1 MKDNEKSIL
10 ERISIAAP
18 CSADWDNMVGDERE
32 RFCNQCTLNVY
43 NISSMSK
50 SEAEEFLLL
59 RTHGRVCVQ
68 FYKRK
73 DGTIITDN
81 CPKGLR
87 VIQDKTRKLLQAASA
102 FLTLLATSNL
112 FAWAQQT
119 NEPFRPMPLRGKVVV
134 KPDTNKT
141 EPNKPDSNK
150 PDSNKP
156 DSNNPDKNKSNQEI
170 RPLRGEVYIPLKKD
184 DPACFLESEKILKDK
199 IVNLESTNKDKL
211 AITRAHLDLASF
223 YRSKNHLDK
232 ADSEYAIGVKMLA
245 KMPSQKDLYK
255 NSILNRLA
263 VLKLLGKNNEAA
275 KLEKLIPTDR
285 K

>member
-1 MKDNEKSIL
+1 MNNKKESIL
-10 ERISIAAP
+10 DRISIAAP

-50 SEAEEFLLL
+50 ADAEEFLSL
-59 RTHGRVCVQ
+59 RTQGRVCVQ

-87 VIQDKTRKLLQAASA
+87 VIRDKTRKMIQAASA
-102 FLTLLATSNL
+102 FLTLIATSNL

-119 NEPFRPMPLRGKVVV
+119 NKSSQEMPLRGKVSV
-134 KPDTNKT
+134 KPDANKSD
-141 EPNKPDSNK
+141 PNKPD
-150 PDSNKP
+150 P
-156 DSNNPDKNKSNQEI
+156 NNAKTNQEI
-170 RPLRGEVYIPLKKD
+170 MPLRGEVYVPPKKD
-184 DPACFLESEKILKDK
+184 DTACFLESEKILKDK
-199 IVNLESTNKDKL
+199 LAGLEKTNKDKL
-211 AITRAHLDLASF
+211 AIVRAHLDLASF

-232 ADSEYAIGVKMLA
+232 ADSEYSISVKMLS
-245 KMPSQKDLYK
+245 KMPAEKNLYK
-255 NSILNRLA
+255 NSILNRVA
-263 VLKLLGKNNEAA
+263 VLKLLGNNKEAA
-275 KLEKLIPTDR
+275 RLEKSITQDS